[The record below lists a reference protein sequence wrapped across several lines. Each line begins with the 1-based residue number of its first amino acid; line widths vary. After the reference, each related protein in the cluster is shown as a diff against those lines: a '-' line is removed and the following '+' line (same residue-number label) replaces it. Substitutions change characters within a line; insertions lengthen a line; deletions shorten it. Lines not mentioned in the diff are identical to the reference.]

1 MPRVLSPP
9 VAASMVKVTN
19 MTSDATQLRMIC
31 LWQGLHTQAQA
42 PCRTATCT
50 TGLAAAW
57 RSNVDTSM
65 PLRTG

>member
-31 LWQGLHTQAQA
+31 LHTQAQA